1 MNNKGVFNKSAQH
14 IFLNKT
20 KTVLDVNKVL
30 YSYKSTFDAITN
42 ETRFL
47 ATKGMFAE
55 VQTLNPIFDDF
66 QA

>member
-1 MNNKGVFNKSAQH
+1 MRALQKF
-14 IFLNKT
+14 FFNKT
-20 KTVLDVNKVL
+20 KTILDINKIL
-30 YSYKSTFDAITN
+30 YFCKSTSDAITN